1 MAMFLRGFNAVLKL
15 AAMIG
20 AALIALTV
28 FTTVGDVIARQ
39 IGSKLFFWQVDFVE
53 LALMSSAFLIAP
65 WLLSRGA
72 HVRVDIA
79 ITLLPDR
86 MGRALNRLANA
97 IGTVICIILAVFAIQ
112 EVFGSA
118 ARGSLIIRAFVIQEW
133 WMLAFAPF
141 AFVTLAIEFALR
153 TFGLR
158 DEQEVVGI

>member
-1 MAMFLRGFNAVLKL
+1 MATLLRGFDAVLKL
-15 AAMIG
+15 GAIIG

-39 IGSKLFFWQVDFVE
+39 LGSKLFFWQVDFVE

-86 MGRALNRLANA
+86 VGQALNRLANL
-97 IGTVICIILAVFAIQ
+97 IGMLICIILAVFAVQ
-112 EVFGSA
+112 EVIGSA
-118 ARGSLIIRAFVIQEW
+118 SRGSLIIRAFVIQEW
-133 WMLAFAPF
+133 WMLTFAPF

-153 TFGLR
+153 TFGVR